1 MKSVKLTA
9 ASLLAAVL
17 LLGSITGCS
26 QKAAQSEPTSAAAAT
41 AVTTEAASSQAASS
55 EAAPA
60 AERTIT
66 DMAGRTV
73 TIPAQ
78 IEKIGTFGS
87 VGVLNAFVE
96 LMGEGSKICNDMPES
111 FTKND
116 NWKLQ
121 YEFAPQIKGAP
132 IFEANKEIS
141 METVLA
147 TKPDVCF
154 TMTKETAELLE
165 KNGISAVYLAWS
177 EIDDVKKAV
186 TLMGEVLNK
195 QETAEDYIKYFDEKL
210 ARAQELTKGI
220 ADKKTVLYGSVTTL
234 TQPHK
239 IAEWWIAQAGGVSV
253 TDDGRKEDTLT
264 YTLEDLLKW
273 NPQAMILTDKAQI
286 AEIEGDSRFANVTAV
301 KDKALYV
308 TPTVAHVW
316 GNRTVEQPLTIFWA
330 MNKLYPDIMSRDE
343 LTKEI
348 KYFYSHFFL
357 YEMSDAQ
364 IAEIIDGK

>member
-1 MKSVKLTA
+1 MMKQVKQTLA
-9 ASLLAAVL
+9 ALLAVVL
-17 LLGSITGCS
+17 LTGSLAGCA
-26 QKAAQSEPTSAAAAT
+26 QKPAAEASSAAPAVSAA
-41 AVTTEAASSQAASS
+41 VASSEAASS

-60 AERTIT
+60 ERTVT

-78 IEKIGTFGS
+78 INKIGTFGS

-96 LMGEGSKICNDMPES
+96 LMGEGAKICNDMPAN

-132 IFEANKEIS
+132 LFEANKEIA
-141 METVLA
+141 MEVVLE

-165 KNGISAVYLAWS
+165 KNGISAVYLSWS

-186 TLMGEVLNK
+186 TLMGEVLGK
-195 QETAEDYIKYFDEKL
+195 QDTASDYIKYFNEKI

-220 ADKKTVLYGSVTTL
+220 AEKKTVLYGSVPTL

-239 IAEWWIAQAGGVSV
+239 IAEWWITQAGGASV
-253 TDDGRKEDTLT
+253 TDNGRAEDTLT

-273 NPQAMILTDKAQI
+273 NPQVMILTSKAQI
-286 AEIEGDSRFANVTAV
+286 AEIEADSRLAGITAV

-316 GNRTVEQPLTIFWA
+316 GNRTVEQPLTIFWTI
-330 MNKLYPDIMSRDE
+330 NKLYPDVISRDE
-343 LTKEI
+343 LAKEI

-364 IAEIIDGK
+364 ITEIIDGK

>member
-9 ASLLAAVL
+9 ASLLTTVL
-17 LLGSITGCS
+17 LLGGITGCS
-26 QKAAQSEPTSAAAAT
+26 QKAAQTEPPSS
-41 AVTTEAASSQAASS
+41 AVTVTSEAPSSQADSA
-55 EAAPA
+55 EQTPA

-73 TIPAQ
+73 TIPVQ

-96 LMGEGSKICNDMPES
+96 LMGEGSKICNDMPEN

-132 IFEANKEIS
+132 IFEANKEIA

-147 TKPDVCF
+147 AKPDVCF

-195 QETAEDYIKYFDEKL
+195 QETADDYIKYFDEKL
-210 ARAQELTKGI
+210 ARAQELTKDI
-220 ADKKTVLYGSVTTL
+220 TDKKTVLYGSVTTL

-239 IAEWWIAQAGGVSV
+239 IAEWWIAQAGGISV

-273 NPQAMILTDKAQI
+273 NPQVMILTAKSQI
-286 AEIEGDSRFANVTAV
+286 TEIEADSRFANITAV
-301 KDKALYV
+301 KDKAFYV

-316 GNRTVEQPLTIFWA
+316 GNRTVEQPLTIFWT
-330 MNKLYPDIMSRDE
+330 MNKLYPEIMTRDE
-343 LTKEI
+343 LAREI

-364 IAEIIDGK
+364 VSEIIDGK

>member
-1 MKSVKLTA
+1 MKSVKLTV
-9 ASLLAAVL
+9 ASLLAGVL

-26 QKAAQSEPTSAAAAT
+26 QKAVQTEPTSSAAA
-41 AVTTEAASSQAASS
+41 VTSEAASS
-55 EAAPA
+55 EAVTAESA
-60 AERTIT
+60 ADAERTIT

-78 IEKIGTFGS
+78 VEKIGTFGS

-96 LMGEGSKICNDMPES
+96 LMGDGSKICNDMPEN

-116 NWKLQ
+116 SWKLQ

-132 IFEANKEIS
+132 LFEANKEIA

-186 TLMGEVLNK
+186 SLMGEVLNK
-195 QETAEDYIKYFDEKL
+195 QETADDYIKYFDEKL
-210 ARAQELTKGI
+210 ARAQELTKDI
-220 ADKKTVLYGSVTTL
+220 TDKKTVLYGSVTTL

-239 IAEWWIAQAGGVSV
+239 IAEWWIAQAGGISV

-273 NPQAMILTDKAQI
+273 NPQVMILTAKSQI
-286 AEIEGDSRFANVTAV
+286 AEIEADSRFANITAV
-301 KDKALYV
+301 KDNALYV

-330 MNKLYPDIMSRDE
+330 MNKLYPEIMSRDE
-343 LTKEI
+343 LSKEI

-364 IAEIIDGK
+364 VSEIIDGK